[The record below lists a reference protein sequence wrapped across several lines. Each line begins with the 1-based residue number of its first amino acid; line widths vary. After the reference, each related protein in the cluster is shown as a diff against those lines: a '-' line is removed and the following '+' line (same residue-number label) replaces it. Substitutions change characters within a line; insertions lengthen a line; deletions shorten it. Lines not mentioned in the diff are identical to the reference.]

1 MEKLVEVQREDL
13 EIGQV
18 YCDIKWQDAATH
30 LKLIERGRDWLSF
43 EHVAGS
49 NTYAAN
55 EDGTIQFS
63 ITGDHFYK
71 LDNE

>member
-1 MEKLVEVQREDL
+1 MEKLVEVQRQDL

-30 LKLIERGRDWLSF
+30 LKLIERGKDWLSF

-55 EDGTIQFS
+55 EDGIYQFS
-63 ITGDHFYK
+63 LTGDTFYK
-71 LDNE
+71 YE

>member
-49 NTYAAN
+49 NAYAAN
-55 EDGTIQFS
+55 EDGMYLFS
-63 ITGDHFYK
+63 LTGDTFYK
-71 LDNE
+71 YE